1 MTRTHKE
8 FEMLCALAAV
18 EQLSEMDRRDLKN
31 HCLYCEYCRRRLT
44 EAEAASQ
51 EYFLLFAARSKKTA
65 ALPSGAHNRFLRRA
79 SALGVPLSHASSR
92 NSTNRLVLLPIG
104 VFVIAVVTLFL
115 CRELITSRDIPHDI
129 QANNLSSARQIS
141 PAPLDLTTARAPAS
155 VSVSIPSKRSH
166 TTERLTLQVSHVRYR
181 TQFQFSTQLN
191 LMNNIATSQ
200 EPRIF
205 RLSHP
210 VNWDTLHPI
219 PSKTFALTS
228 LPQLWADDD
237 HSSRD
242 KHIAHF
248 DLPALFPKSNSKTQ

>member
-44 EAEAASQ
+44 EAEAVSQ
-51 EYFLLFAARSKKTA
+51 EYFLLFAARAGKTT
-65 ALPSGAHNRFLRRA
+65 ALPSGAHDRFLRRA
-79 SALGVPLSHASSR
+79 SALGVPLSHDSSR
-92 NSTNRLVLLPIG
+92 NSTNRIVLLPIG

-115 CRELITSRDIPHDI
+115 CRELITSRDIPHHI
-129 QANNLSSARQIS
+129 QANNLLSTRQIS
-141 PAPLDLTTARAPAS
+141 PDLTTARAPSS
-155 VSVSIPSKRSH
+155 VSVNRPSKRRH

-191 LMNNIATSQ
+191 LMNNIVTSQ
-200 EPRIF
+200 EPLVF
-205 RLSHP
+205 KLSHP
-210 VNWDTLHPI
+210 VNWDILHPI
-219 PSKTFALTS
+219 PSRTFALTS

-248 DLPALFPKSNSKTQ
+248 DLPALFPESNSKTQ